1 MTVQPDIHHRSH
13 LPYRVP
19 PRHCY
24 WFRNFNRISIHYAFR
39 PRLRYRLTL
48 SRLTL
53 LRKPEVYGARGS
65 RPRYRYLCRQS
76 LFRSLQR
83 PFRFRFTATECSPT
97 NLRSQVS
104 DLEVRLRSAQKL
116 LRLLKTAIFFVLT
129 SNSIL

>member
-13 LPYRVP
+13 LPYCVP

-24 WFRNFNRISIHYAFR
+24 WFRNFNRTSIDYTFR

-53 LRKPEVYGARGS
+53 LRKASVYGARGS

-76 LFRSLQR
+76 RFRSLQR
-83 PFRFRFTATECSPT
+83 SFRSRFTATECSPT
-97 NLRSQVS
+97 NLRPQVS
-104 DLEVRLRSAQKL
+104 DLETEIAICSEVNFSEDGDLASL
-116 LRLLKTAIFFVLT
+116 LYST
-129 SNSIL
+129 S

>member
-13 LPYRVP
+13 LPYCVP

-24 WFRNFNRISIHYAFR
+24 WFRNFNRISIDYAFR

-53 LRKPEVYGARGS
+53 LRKPYVYGARGS
-65 RPRYRYLCRQS
+65 HPRYRYLCRQS

-83 PFRFRFTATECSPT
+83 SFRSRFTATECSPT
-97 NLRSQVS
+97 ITKIRRPPQSETS
-104 DLEVRLRSAQKL
+104 VRGLSPVILSAQGCLTSEL
-116 LRLLKTAIFFVLT
+116 LRFL
-129 SNSIL
+129 